1 MWNPPKH
8 FMSLHL
14 VIGEVMHTVR
24 NCKGYK
30 LISQSCDP
38 GISDDGPKNAH
49 DHMCTFK
56 NLIFCIKNVYVYVPV
71 MCTVDMV
78 YSVLQS
84 FISSGFVH
92 TISQMSFFIS
102 LPNPCRIACHIFQM
116 LWLFL
121 WQNVFAGSCLWYL
134 ILDGTVWMCQISLCV
149 QTCTLLTDTSTS

>member
-1 MWNPPKH
+1 
-8 FMSLHL
+8 MSLHL
-14 VIGEVMHTVR
+14 VIVEVMHTGR

-92 TISQMSFFIS
+92 TISQMSFLFHYPILVELHVIS
-102 LPNPCRIACHIFQM
+102 SRCCGCSCDRMCLLDPAF
-116 LWLFL
+116 
-121 WQNVFAGSCLWYL
+121 GS
-134 ILDGTVWMCQISLCV
+134 
-149 QTCTLLTDTSTS
+149 